1 MRTILLSLLFAASA
15 MPVFGQSLGRHDL
28 VVGVPAPLIGAGLPL
43 VVLVGGA
50 WVCYRILKKHR
61 R

>member
-1 MRTILLSLLFAASA
+1 MRTILLSLLFALGTIPA
-15 MPVFGQSLGRHDL
+15 FGQVLGRHDI
-28 VVGVPAPLIGAGLPL
+28 VGVPAPLIGAGLPL
-43 VVLVGGA
+43 VLLVGGA